1 MTPGAN
7 DDVKARIRV
16 CPGCNHRMTDAA
28 NAMRRHGSQMD
39 AAIQSAQTDLT
50 EEMRQEIGARLV
62 SSLKEAQEA
71 WDAYRNHLAQ
81 HGIIPAE

>member
-1 MTPGAN
+1 
-7 DDVKARIRV
+7 
-16 CPGCNHRMTDAA
+16 
-28 NAMRRHGSQMD
+28 MD